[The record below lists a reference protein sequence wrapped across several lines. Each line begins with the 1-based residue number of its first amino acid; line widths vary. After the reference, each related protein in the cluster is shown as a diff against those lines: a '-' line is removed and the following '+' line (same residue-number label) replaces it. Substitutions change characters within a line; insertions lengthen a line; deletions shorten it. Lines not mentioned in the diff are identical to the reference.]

1 MVTTRTVLA
10 GVCLA
15 VAMLTASACAQIHEA
30 VNGRDLECGEVPED
44 TCITI
49 ADHFVTLWDP
59 QLLAQYGRL
68 VKVRV
73 TPFDC
78 AAVRQPAMVRC
89 WVVEG
94 STTVLADGSGGGLG
108 GVHYYQRV
116 DGTLLGEDGAVIG
129 N

>member
-1 MVTTRTVLA
+1 
-10 GVCLA
+10 
-15 VAMLTASACAQIHEA
+15 MLTTAACAQIDEA
-30 VNGRDLECGEVPED
+30 VNGRDVECGEVPED

-59 QLLAQYGRL
+59 QLVAEYGRV

-73 TPFDC
+73 TPIDC
-78 AAVRQPAMVRC
+78 AAVRKPAMARC
-89 WVVEG
+89 WVVEA
-94 STTVLADGSGGGLG
+94 STPHLADGAGGGLG

-116 DGTLLGEDGAVIG
+116 DGTLLGEDGAVID

>member
-1 MVTTRTVLA
+1 MVTLRTAAA

-15 VAMLTASACAQIHEA
+15 LAMLAAAACVPLSEA
-30 VNGRDLECGEVPED
+30 INSRDLECGEVPED

-49 ADHFVTLWDP
+49 ADHFVTLREP
-59 QLLAQYGRL
+59 QLLAEHGRL

-73 TPFDC
+73 TQFDC
-78 AAVRQPAMVRC
+78 AAVREPAMARC
-89 WVVEG
+89 LVVEAVTETG
-94 STTVLADGSGGGLG
+94 HGAGEGLG
-108 GVHYYQRV
+108 DLYYYQRV